1 MITDA
6 GKFRFDWIVLGSICH
21 MYSYTYAVHQQI
33 LTSFLK
39 KKSKKTEE
47 LSNISKYNDFM
58 ERKNP

>member
-1 MITDA
+1 M
-6 GKFRFDWIVLGSICH
+6 
-21 MYSYTYAVHQQI
+21 YAVHQQI